1 MNEEYQVSYYSI
13 IPATVR
19 YDTNL
24 KAAEKLIYGEITSLA
39 NRLGYCFA
47 QNRYFANLYKVSIHT
62 VSQWISHLEKQ
73 GYIHAQLI
81 KNSRNEVKERRIYIV
96 DNPYVQ
102 KNTYP
107 YVSKNTDG
115 MYENVQD
122 NNINNNIDDFFNL
135 VMNNKYI
142 IPTKFYL
149 ILERLKLIYSK
160 EILSIMTQDKVQM
173 VKEVIFVL
181 YELYN
186 SKFTYILSQVNADS
200 LFNLYL
206 IAQEHK
212 PIDFLNYYK
221 RSIINKYTYNST

>member
-1 MNEEYQVSYYSI
+1 MKNIKLVI
-13 IPATVR
+13 IPLFR
-19 YDTNL
+19 LRLDMIL
-24 KAAEKLIYGEITSLA
+24 KASEKLIYGEITSLA
-39 NRLGYCFA
+39 NRMGYCFA
-47 QNRYFANLYKVSIHT
+47 QNRYFANLYKVSTHT

-73 GYIHAQLI
+73 GYIHTELI
-81 KNSRNEVKERRIYIV
+81 KNSRKEVKERRIYIV

-107 YVSKNTDG
+107 YVSKSTDS

-160 EILSIMTQDKVQM
+160 EILSIMPKDKIQM
-173 VKEVIFVL
+173 VKEVIYVL

-186 SKFTYILSQVNADS
+186 SKFISILSQVSADS

-212 PIDFLNYYK
+212 PIDFFSYYK
-221 RSIINKYTYNST
+221 RSVINKYTYNST

>member
-1 MNEEYQVSYYSI
+1 MIRNVTIYYSI

-19 YDTNL
+19 YDTKL
-24 KAAEKLIYGEITSLA
+24 KASEKLIYGEITSLA
-39 NRLGYCFA
+39 NRMGYCFA
-47 QNRYFANLYKVSIHT
+47 QNRYFANLYKVSTHT

-73 GYIHAQLI
+73 GYIHT
-81 KNSRNEVKERRIYIV
+81 E
-96 DNPYVQ
+96 
-102 KNTYP
+102 
-107 YVSKNTDG
+107 
-115 MYENVQD
+115 
-122 NNINNNIDDFFNL
+122 

-160 EILSIMTQDKVQM
+160 EILSIMPKDKIQM
-173 VKEVIFVL
+173 VKEVIYVL

-186 SKFTYILSQVNADS
+186 SKFISILSQVSADS

-212 PIDFLNYYK
+212 PIDFFSYYK
-221 RSIINKYTYNST
+221 RSVINKYTYNST

>member
-19 YDTNL
+19 YDTKL
-24 KAAEKLIYGEITSLA
+24 KASEKLIYGEITSLA
-39 NRLGYCFA
+39 NRMGYCFA
-47 QNRYFANLYKVSIHT
+47 QNRYFANLYKVSTHT

-73 GYIHAQLI
+73 GYIHTELI
-81 KNSRNEVKERRIYIV
+81 KNSRKEVKERRIYIV

-107 YVSKNTDG
+107 YVSKSTDS

-149 ILERLKLIYSK
+149 ILEHLQLIYSK
-160 EILSIMTQDKVQM
+160 EILSIMPEDKVQM
-173 VKEVIFVL
+173 VKEVIYIL

-186 SKFTYILSQVNADS
+186 SKFTSILSQVNTDS

-212 PIDFLNYYK
+212 
-221 RSIINKYTYNST
+221 YTYNST

>member
-19 YDTNL
+19 YDTKL
-24 KAAEKLIYGEITSLA
+24 KASEKLIYGEITSLA
-39 NRLGYCFA
+39 NRMGYCFA
-47 QNRYFANLYKVSIHT
+47 QNRYFANLYKVSPHT

-73 GYIHAQLI
+73 GYIHTELI
-81 KNSRNEVKERRIYIV
+81 KNNRKEVKERRIYIV

-107 YVSKNTDG
+107 YVSKSTDS

-149 ILERLKLIYSK
+149 ILEHLKLIYSK
-160 EILSIMTQDKVQM
+160 EILSIMPEDKVQM
-173 VKEVIFVL
+173 VKEVIYIL

-186 SKFTYILSQVNADS
+186 SKFTFILSQVNTDS

-212 PIDFLNYYK
+212 PNDFFSYYK